1 MCKYVLLAVLVV
13 LVALMVVA
21 AVVVQEYGWTG
32 FLILLGALVVFG
44 YVLRKA
50 TPRIF
55 LYWLTRPLRRMGA
68 ALRGARVTVHAVTPC
83 DPPPED
89 EDDPD
94 DRDDAEAIEDRDD
107 RDAAD
112 EDGTD
117 DEEEDED
124 DEGELV
130 GPFDWYLVEFTVTP
144 PGEESSEGRIVH
156 RPSWS
161 PAFISAV
168 GPRPPL
174 DRMNPF
180 RGRPPPGQF
189 AWNVQY
195 TPAAVRTDDG
205 WWDEEVNQV
214 FGEQRLRMRVGVT
227 RAVRAVTI
235 VYAQFTDLGVVPLP
249 IVDVTPGGDG

>member
-1 MCKYVLLAVLVV
+1 MCKYVLLVVLVV

-55 LYWLTRPLRRMGA
+55 MYLLMRPLRRMGA
-68 ALRGARVTVHAVTPC
+68 VLRGARLTVHSVTPC

-89 EDDPD
+89 EYDPD
-94 DRDDAEAIEDRDD
+94 DQDDAEAIADRDRDD
-107 RDAAD
+107 ESD
-112 EDGTD
+112 EDD
-117 DEEEDED
+117 PDEEDEEEDRP
-124 DEGELV
+124 V
-130 GPFDWYLVEFTVTP
+130 GPLDWYLIEFTVAP

-161 PAFISAV
+161 PAFVGAV

-174 DRMNPF
+174 GRINPF
-180 RGRPPPGQF
+180 RGWPPPDQF
-189 AWNVQY
+189 TGDVQN
-195 TPAAVRTDDG
+195 TPPEVWAEGGWDD
-205 WWDEEVNQV
+205 EVNQV
-214 FGEQRLRMRVGVT
+214 FGEQRLRMRVGVA

-235 VYAQFTDLGVVPLP
+235 VYAQFTDLGAVPLP
-249 IVDVTPGGDG
+249 IVDVTPGGEG

>member
-1 MCKYVLLAVLVV
+1 MCKYIALVVLVV

-55 LYWLTRPLRRMGA
+55 MYLLTRPLRRMGA
-68 ALRGARVTVHAVTPC
+68 ALRGARLTVHSVVPC
-83 DPPPED
+83 DPPED
-89 EDDPD
+89 DEYDPDYRDDVEAIADRDRDDESDADADDPD
-94 DRDDAEAIEDRDD
+94 E
-107 RDAAD
+107 
-112 EDGTD
+112 
-117 DEEEDED
+117 EEEDE
-124 DEGELV
+124 EEPA
-130 GPFDWYLVEFTVTP
+130 GPLDWYQIEFTITP
-144 PGEESSEGRIVH
+144 AGDGSSEGRVVV

-161 PAFISAV
+161 PAFVSAV

-174 DRMNPF
+174 GRANPF
-180 RGRPPPGQF
+180 RGWPPADQF
-189 AWNVQY
+189 TWDVQN
-195 TPAAVRTDDG
+195 TPPEVWAEDG
-205 WWDEEVNQV
+205 WDEDVSQV

-235 VYAQFTDLGVVPLP
+235 VYAQFTDLGVVQLP

>member
-1 MCKYVLLAVLVV
+1 MCKYVALGLLVL

-44 YVLRKA
+44 YILRKA

-55 LYWLTRPLRRMGA
+55 MYLLTRPLRRMGA
-68 ALRGARVTVHAVTPC
+68 ALRGARLAVHSVTPC
-83 DPPPED
+83 DPPEDDEYDPEDRDIEAVEDRDDECAD

-94 DRDDAEAIEDRDD
+94 EEG
-107 RDAAD
+107 
-112 EDGTD
+112 E
-117 DEEEDED
+117 DEEP
-124 DEGELV
+124 V
-130 GPFDWYLVEFTVTP
+130 GPLDWYLIEFTITP
-144 PGEESSEGRIVH
+144 AGEGSSEGRIVH

-161 PAFISAV
+161 PAFIGAV

-174 DRMNPF
+174 DRVNPF
-180 RGRPPPGQF
+180 RGWPPADQF
-189 AWNVQY
+189 TWDVQN
-195 TPAAVRTDDG
+195 TPPEVWAEDG
-205 WWDEEVNQV
+205 WDEEVNQV

-235 VYAQFTDLGVVPLP
+235 VYAQFTDLGVVQLP